1 MRPKLP
7 KSNIVLL
14 CIVRWGLS
22 HVVGALHMLIT
33 SRIYLPFKVKWYKDT
48 MLLDPNNNR
57 HMETYGNRHVLIL
70 RHVSETDFGNYS
82 CSADNSLGTQRG
94 SIEVSGKCTLS
105 TILEIGFLN
114 PSKK

>member
-1 MRPKLP
+1 M
-7 KSNIVLL
+7 
-14 CIVRWGLS
+14 
-22 HVVGALHMLIT
+22 
-33 SRIYLPFKVKWYKDT
+33 KWYKDT

-114 PSKK
+114 PNKK

>member
-1 MRPKLP
+1 
-7 KSNIVLL
+7 
-14 CIVRWGLS
+14 
-22 HVVGALHMLIT
+22 
-33 SRIYLPFKVKWYKDT
+33 

-94 SIEVSGKCTLS
+94 SIEVSGKCTPS